1 MQRHQTSEA
10 RGSVHQNGG
19 WCSWKILVG
28 RRGEARRKRRT
39 GDFHDVEII
48 HQVVPG

>member
-1 MQRHQTSEA
+1 VVFLENSSGE
-10 RGSVHQNGG
+10 
-19 WCSWKILVG
+19 W